1 MKEIA
6 IVVLSWNA
14 QPLLERYLPDL
25 LQHTPLDLA
34 DIILADNGSS
44 DASVAYAKSL
54 GVKVIEL
61 GENYGFARGYN
72 EAIARLEHN
81 YVLLLN
87 NDVRVSPG
95 WLDPLYHFMET
106 HKDVVSVQPKIRWD
120 RAPQSYEY
128 AGAEG
133 GYLDY
138 LGYPF
143 CRGRIFET
151 LEKDHGQYGLEP
163 KEVFWTSGAAMLVRR
178 KVYIDAG
185 GFDASFFAHQEEI
198 DLCWRWHIAGHRLYV
213 VPESTVYHYG
223 GASLSSADPR
233 KTFLNFRN
241 NRKMLYKNLPDSKR
255 IWILSVRWLLDLVAM
270 ATFMVQGKW
279 GDAKAVVKAL
289 RAYRSMEKTV
299 SGDSEGR
306 EVAFQK
312 LYKRS
317 LLIRYHIYRE
327 KTFDQLKA

>member
-1 MKEIA
+1 MKEVA

-25 LQHTPLDLA
+25 VQHTPQELA
-34 DIILADNGSS
+34 DIILADNGSNDS
-44 DASVAYAKSL
+44 SVAYAKSM
-54 GVKVIEL
+54 GVQVIEL
-61 GENYGFARGYN
+61 GKNYGFARGYN
-72 EAIARLEHN
+72 EAIARLEHK
-81 YVLLLN
+81 YILLLN

-95 WLDPLYHFMET
+95 WLEPLYHFIDAHE
-106 HKDVVSVQPKIRWD
+106 DVVAVQPKIRWE

-128 AGAEG
+128 SGAEG

-151 LEKDHGQYGLEP
+151 LEEDHGQYGLEP

-178 KVYIDAG
+178 CAFIDAG

-198 DLCWRWHIAGHRLYV
+198 DLCWRWHIAGHRLFV

-223 GASLSSADPR
+223 GASLSSTDPR

-255 IWILSVRWLLDLVAM
+255 IWILSVRWLLDVVAM
-270 ATFMVQGKW
+270 ASFIIQGKW
-279 GDAKAVVKAL
+279 GDAKSVVKAL
-289 RAYRSMEKTV
+289 RAYRGMEKTV
-299 SGDSEGR
+299 SGDSKSR
-306 EVAFQK
+306 EVVFQK
-312 LYKRS
+312 LYQRS
-317 LLIRYHIYRE
+317 LLIRYHIHCE
-327 KTFDQLKA
+327 KTFDKLKV

>member
-1 MKEIA
+1 MKEVA

-25 LQHTPLDLA
+25 VQHTPQELA
-34 DIILADNGSS
+34 DIILADNGSNDS
-44 DASVAYAKSL
+44 SVAYARSL
-54 GVKVIEL
+54 GVQVIEL
-61 GENYGFARGYN
+61 GKNYGFARGYN
-72 EAIARLEHN
+72 EAIARLEHK
-81 YVLLLN
+81 YILLLN

-95 WLDPLYHFMET
+95 WLEPLYHFIDAHE
-106 HKDVVSVQPKIRWD
+106 DVVAVQPKIRWE

-128 AGAEG
+128 SGAEG

-138 LGYPF
+138 FGYPF

-151 LEKDHGQYGLEP
+151 LEEDHGQYGLEP

-178 KVYIDAG
+178 CAFIDAG

-198 DLCWRWHIAGHRLYV
+198 DLCWRWHIAGHRLFV

-223 GASLSSADPR
+223 GASLSSTDPR

-255 IWILSVRWLLDLVAM
+255 IWILSVRWLLDVVAM
-270 ATFMVQGKW
+270 ASFIIQGKW
-279 GDAKAVVKAL
+279 GDAKSVVKAL
-289 RAYRSMEKTV
+289 RAYRGMEKTV
-299 SGDSEGR
+299 SGDSKSR

-312 LYKRS
+312 LYQRS
-317 LLIRYHIYRE
+317 LLIRYHIHCE
-327 KTFDQLKA
+327 KTFDKLKV